1 MTNETFT
8 MWFQDGGGRE
18 TFVGR
23 TKLRELA
30 KRYDF
35 NADMVIKLGEIEM
48 LDDDQDVIGGVFKEE
63 L

>member
-18 TFVGR
+18 TFTGR
-23 TKLRELA
+23 TKLKELA

-35 NADMVIKLGEIEM
+35 NADDVIKFGKIEM
-48 LDDDQDVIGGVFKEE
+48 LDDDQDVIGGVFRDE
-63 L
+63 